1 MGANSVKLTVASP
14 VEKPVSRDISWPTTL
29 HLYVRAGG
37 RCQLRGCNDYLLE
50 HHVTKKGGNFAQRA
64 HIYAFSP
71 SGPRGHP
78 DGEFDPHHIG
88 NLMLLCPKCHKL
100 IDDNPEEYPVD
111 RLKRDK
117 KEHESRIL
125 RLTETPPDLTTVYV
139 STVELISNSTP
150 GCSSSTWAYSGNGF
164 FPRRWCWS
172 WIERNSGGSWTFG
185 MG

>member
-139 STVELISNSTP
+139 STVE
-150 GCSSSTWAYSGNGF
+150 SSD
-164 FPRRWCWS
+164 
-172 WIERNSGGSWTFG
+172 E
-185 MG
+185 